1 MIGMGAKDAEADLEM
16 PSTDKRWDVFVNPSQ
31 LVEQYSIVL
40 NKGRK
45 KAQYVRLV
53 LRHNCQPC
61 CQVGVCYFKKVENYL
76 KKTSFL

>member
-1 MIGMGAKDAEADLEM
+1 MIGMGAKDAVADVEM

-45 KAQYVRLV
+45 KAQ
-53 LRHNCQPC
+53 
-61 CQVGVCYFKKVENYL
+61 
-76 KKTSFL
+76 